1 MNEIQWTLSARSDLE
16 EIVEYIAQDSIPIAL
31 EKLDRIKK
39 DVHRL
44 QKFAKQGRIIPE
56 LKRIGIT
63 NYRELIMN
71 PWRIMYRTENET
83 IYIVAVID
91 GRRNIEDVL
100 LRRNIR

>member
-16 EIVEYIAQDSIPIAL
+16 EIVEYIAQGSIPIAL

-39 DVHRL
+39 EVHRL

-56 LKRIGIT
+56 LKRISIT